1 MIATLPKFQTLAKFA
16 SSIIMPRNKKYWQ
29 RRFGYLA
36 DVDAYYN
43 HLNLMHVDD
52 LDDEAFAYLIS
63 PVKGVDMLDLNE
75 TEISNDSIKLL
86 TGLEYVKEL
95 RVKGC
100 HKIDDACVSDLNKI
114 TSLELLHLKN
124 TSVTIDG
131 ILKLNQLTRLKKI
144 LFSADDADAIKEKM
158 LQLKTILPG
167 CDFVI
172 NSKPYYFDTRDRFI
186 YALKKQPYTYRLKIK
201 NESLDAPWSNWLG
214 RPGDNYIEAEKQGPY
229 SLHDIEW
236 IEINPVEKR
245 KEGKLIPEKELD
257 HSAAIIK
264 LLGDLSFP
272 FMVTDRIISVYVL

>member
-1 MIATLPKFQTLAKFA
+1 
-16 SSIIMPRNKKYWQ
+16 MPRDKKYWK
-29 RRFGYLA
+29 RRFGNP
-36 DVDAYYN
+36 DNKGEPYYH
-43 HLNLMHVDD
+43 HLDFRCIDD
-52 LDDEAFAYLIS
+52 LDDEGIAYLLTN
-63 PVKGVDMLDLNE
+63 VKGVDMLDLNE
-75 TEISNDSIKLL
+75 TDITNETIKLL

-114 TSLELLHLKN
+114 TGLEFLHLKN

-131 ILKLNQLTRLKKI
+131 ILKLNQLIHLKKI
-144 LFSADDADAIKEKM
+144 LFSADDAGVIKEKM

-172 NSKPYYFDTRDRFI
+172 DSKPYYFDTRDRFI

-201 NESLDAPWSNWLG
+201 NELLDAPWSNWLG
-214 RPGDNYIEAEKQGPY
+214 RPGDNYIEAERQGPY

-245 KEGKLIPEKELD
+245 KEGKLIPEKEVD